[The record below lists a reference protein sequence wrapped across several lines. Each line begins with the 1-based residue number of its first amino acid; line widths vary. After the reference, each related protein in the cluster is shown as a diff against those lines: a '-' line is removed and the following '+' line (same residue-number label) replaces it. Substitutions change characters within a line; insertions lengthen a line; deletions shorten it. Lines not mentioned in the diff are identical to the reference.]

1 MGKEVQLLTLNFV
14 LLVFLWVRP
23 HAFLFSTQF
32 FLMPFTVAVVS
43 APDLYHLIRHVFP
56 SRLPDPWAQWDSMYS
71 IRGDLFFTIMVV
83 LHVIVGYTE
92 EQASRQEYRVMKA
105 VQNTGTRTKGI
116 LDTLMP
122 PLVVEKLLKNP
133 KQSHQY
139 RHATITQS
147 DLCGFTKLASTAT
160 PKEVVKFMSQLFGR
174 FDDLA
179 DKHGVYKVETI
190 GDAYVAG
197 VAEPPLTKDNSP
209 ISVVF
214 FGLDMVRAVDSW
226 SESMQSEVT
235 CRVGIHHGECIGGV
249 VGTDMQ
255 RYHLFGDLL
264 VGLEILESTAPE
276 GRVQVS
282 EACMLEVER
291 QRKGLKEQESK
302 KQVKKKVVIHENL
315 KFEQRKDGE
324 LTTSKGETHTLPYPT
339 YLVESDQPLRKRL
352 HLQTLLQS

>member
-1 MGKEVQLLTLNFV
+1 
-14 LLVFLWVRP
+14 
-23 HAFLFSTQF
+23 
-32 FLMPFTVAVVS
+32 
-43 APDLYHLIRHVFP
+43 
-56 SRLPDPWAQWDSMYS
+56 
-71 IRGDLFFTIMVV
+71 
-83 LHVIVGYTE
+83 
-92 EQASRQEYRVMKA
+92 
-105 VQNTGTRTKGI
+105 
-116 LDTLMP
+116 
-122 PLVVEKLLKNP
+122 
-133 KQSHQY
+133 
-139 RHATITQS
+139 
-147 DLCGFTKLASTAT
+147 
-160 PKEVVKFMSQLFGR
+160 MSQLFGK

-197 VAEPPLTKDNSP
+197 VAEPPLTEDNSP

-249 VGTDMQ
+249 VGNDMV

-291 QRKGLKEQESK
+291 QRKRLKEQES
-302 KQVKKKVVIHENL
+302 KQVKKKVVEHEL
-315 KFEQRKDGE
+315 LTWTKREDGE
-324 LTTSKGETHTLPYPT
+324 LKTSKGEIHTFRDVNAKVNGIKSDAPT
-339 YLVESDQPLRKRL
+339 YLVESD
-352 HLQTLLQS
+352 H